1 LAIEGSAGTGV
12 GGETDVDPDPSA
24 ALEEAFATEWG
35 AVVAT
40 LIRLT
45 GDWALAEDSAAEAF
59 ATAARRWPVEGVP
72 RRPGA
77 WLSTTARNAAV
88 DRLRRRAAEQRA
100 LHRVAGDP
108 TIGAWADADAEPG
121 APGWDGWDGWG
132 GWARAA
138 GTGGGTDGGT
148 DDRLRLV
155 FTCCHPALP
164 LEGRVALTL
173 RTLGGLEVAE
183 VAAAFGVSD
192 AAMAKRLVRARQ
204 KIAHARIPYRVPAPD
219 ELPERLQAVL
229 AVLYLVFTEGYA
241 PTTGAPVR
249 TDLAAEAIRLAGQVA
264 VLLPDEAEVHA
275 LLALM
280 LLHDSRRT
288 ARVSPDGRLVPLEE
302 QDRALWDRAQIER
315 GLYELEASH
324 RVADGAAGPYLLQAS
339 IAACHATARTPEETP
354 WPMVAGLYEE
364 LAAIAPSPH
373 VLLAR
378 AVAVGMAEGLDA
390 GLAALAELGD
400 SEPYG
405 LRLAAEADLL
415 RRYGHRAEAA
425 EAYRAAAEHSEGAQR
440 EFLQGRHAELES
452 E

>member
-1 LAIEGSAGTGV
+1 
-12 GGETDVDPDPSA
+12 
-24 ALEEAFATEWG
+24 
-35 AVVAT
+35 
-40 LIRLT
+40 
-45 GDWALAEDSAAEAF
+45 
-59 ATAARRWPVEGVP
+59 
-72 RRPGA
+72 
-77 WLSTTARNAAV
+77 
-88 DRLRRRAAEQRA
+88 
-100 LHRVAGDP
+100 
-108 TIGAWADADAEPG
+108 
-121 APGWDGWDGWG
+121 
-132 GWARAA
+132 
-138 GTGGGTDGGT
+138 
-148 DDRLRLV
+148 
-155 FTCCHPALP
+155 
-164 LEGRVALTL
+164 
-173 RTLGGLEVAE
+173 
-183 VAAAFGVSD
+183 
-192 AAMAKRLVRARQ
+192 
-204 KIAHARIPYRVPAPD
+204 
-219 ELPERLQAVL
+219 
-229 AVLYLVFTEGYA
+229 VFTEGYA